1 MANITFKLNG
11 NVVEPVKDWQ
21 DLQVLGTW
29 SETGGEANI
38 SVEEFTFVNENAELI
53 NNYIADGLVGGLG
66 IYEGLPFD
74 IEYTNGSVTNIFGGV
89 LDTTTY
95 KQITPVEIQCKIKKL
110 AGIDQLIERAQGVT
124 YAFLY
129 DEGFLTDS
137 DFSKIPYI
145 KEKPFKES
153 AGEMA
158 LLSLSIFL
166 FTKQLIDATKSL
178 IDKLGINA
186 TAHTIGGIS
195 GPAAG
200 VQYTLATLIAEGIYT
215 GVILVQL
222 LLLIDDLFEILYP
235 QLRGWKGMKF
245 QTLLEKGCQYLGY
258 TYQSSI
264 EELPYL
270 YILPSKNDEGKRF
283 GANNDNS
290 VGYPDTLDFGYTI
303 AEMFDL
309 VGRMFKARIKI
320 VGNVVYQEP
329 LINDNFW
336 VQQSTYTIPDIENE
350 VIQYNADQIK
360 TRTIVRYETDLA
372 DYWTILRYNGTGI
385 ESLITP
391 ITTNNQK
398 AVLIKGFSETII
410 PYAMGDRKLG
420 LNPIEGFF
428 KILAGILDSVINF
441 FGGNSDRKGDI
452 LSRKQMLHVT
462 GDNLTKGKI
471 LYLTEDPASGRLVI
485 GNNRQKIEAQTLFNK
500 YISEDDFVAH
510 NFRGQKRLFE
520 DLKIPFGFPDFI
532 QLLNNSYCTD
542 QQGNTI
548 KIDTLKWSF
557 DKDYA
562 LISGWQ
568 RKVFSTNLKRHI
580 FIGLR
585 DQI

>member
-11 NVVEPVKDWQ
+11 NVIEPVRDWQ

-38 SVEEFTFVNENAELI
+38 SVEEFKFVNENAQLI
-53 NNYIADGLVGGLG
+53 NTYIANGLTGGLG

-74 IEYTNGSVTNIFGGV
+74 IEYSNGSTTSLFEGI
-89 LDTTTY
+89 LDTTEY
-95 KQITPVEIQCKIKKL
+95 KQISPVEVQCKIKKL
-110 AGIDQLIERAQGVT
+110 AGIDQLLERAQGVT
-124 YAFLY
+124 YAYLY

-166 FTKQLIDATKSL
+166 FTKQLIDAAKSL

-186 TAHTIGGIS
+186 VAHTIGGVS

-200 VQYTLATLIAEGIYT
+200 IQYTTATIIAEAIYT

-222 LLLIDDLFEILYP
+222 ILLIEDLFEILYP
-235 QLRGWKGMKF
+235 KLRGWKGMKF
-245 QTLLEKGCQYLGY
+245 QTLLEKGCAYLGY
-258 TYQSSI
+258 TYQSTI
-264 EELPYL
+264 PELPYL
-270 YILPSKNDEGKRF
+270 YILPCKNDEGKRYE
-283 GANNDNS
+283 ANNDDS

-303 AEMFDL
+303 GEMFDL

-320 VGNVVYQEP
+320 IGNIVYQEP

-336 VQQSTYTIPDIENE
+336 VQQSTFTIPDIENE
-350 VIQYNADQIK
+350 VIQYNANEIK
-360 TRTIVRYETDLA
+360 TRQIVRYETDLA
-372 DYWTILRYNGTGI
+372 DYWTILRYEGTGI

-391 ITTNNQK
+391 ITTNNEK
-398 AVLIKGFSETII
+398 AVLIKGFNETII
-410 PYAMGDRKLG
+410 PYAMGDRKQG
-420 LNPIEGFF
+420 LNPIEQFF
-428 KILAGILDSVINF
+428 KVLAGILDSVINF
-441 FGGNSDRKGDI
+441 FGGNSDVKGDI
-452 LSRKQMLHVT
+452 ISRKKMLHVT

-471 LYLTEDPASGRLVI
+471 LYLTEDTASGRLVI
-485 GNNRQKIEAQTLFNK
+485 GNNRIKIEAETLWNK

-510 NFRGQKRLFE
+510 GFRGQKKLFE

-532 QLLNNSYCTD
+532 NLLNNSYCTD

-568 RKVFSTNLKRHI
+568 RKVFTTNLKNHT
-580 FIGLR
+580 FKGLE
-585 DQI
+585 QQV